1 MKKLLCLILCL
12 LMIVGC
18 FAGCKQNDAPVADAP
33 AADAPAADAPAADA
47 PAADAPA
54 ADAPAA
60 DEDATGFEGQTLKV
74 AAFEGGFGAQYWENI
89 SKAFEEAYGV
99 TVELVTSPT
108 IDEIVRPQ
116 IIAGEYPDVLFLN
129 SNSMALYQE
138 LVQEK
143 AYEDLSAIFAGPS
156 YDDPN
161 VPLHDIIISGLL
173 DTRYFA
179 PHGDGSIIMAPHSS
193 NCQSLIYNK
202 TLFDANGWTVPET
215 WDEFFALGEEAKAK
229 GYNLF
234 TYPGLYPDYNA
245 PMILSSLASALGTE
259 AVDQFTS
266 YDSSVLKTP
275 EAIAIY
281 ENFAKIGQGYLMP
294 GTTALNHTQ
303 SQAEFMLDKAM
314 FIPNGDWLPA
324 EMADAP
330 TTEGFE
336 WASAPFLA
344 LEKGQDRY
352 YNLIVDGFGVM
363 KNGANVELGKEFV
376 RFFYSA
382 EAQRFL
388 AEASITAATTNFVDV
403 AGDLLPP
410 EKAAFAA
417 VAKEAGAIS
426 TTMVG
431 VDTKL
436 VFADYAWN
444 AITDVMNGDMTADEW
459 REGVIDAMDR
469 IKAGE

>member
-1 MKKLLCLILCL
+1 MKKLLCVLLCML
-12 LMIVGC
+12 LVIGC
-18 FAGCKQNDAPVADAP
+18 IAGCGKSDAP

-54 ADAPAA
+54 ADAPA
-60 DEDATGFEGQTLKV
+60 EGGSGFEGQTLKV
-74 AAFEGGFGAQYWENI
+74 AAFEGGFGAKYWENI
-89 SKAFEEAYGV
+89 AKAFEEAYGIK
-99 TVELVTSPT
+99 VELVTSPT

-129 SNSMALYQE
+129 TGSMALYQE
-138 LVQEK
+138 LVKEK
-143 AYEDLSAIFAGPS
+143 AYADLTDVFEGPS

-161 VPLHDIIISGLL
+161 VPLKDVIISGLL
-173 DTRYFA
+173 QTRYFT
-179 PHGDGSIIMAPHSS
+179 PYGDGSITMAPVSS
-193 NCQSLIYNK
+193 NCQSMIYNK

-215 WDEFFALGEEAKAK
+215 WDEFFALGDAAKAK

-234 TYPGLYPDYNA
+234 TYPGMYPDYNI
-245 PMILSSLASALGTE
+245 PVILASLASALGTE

-266 YDSSVLKTP
+266 YDSAVLKTP
-275 EAIAIY
+275 EAIEIY

-294 GTTALNHTQ
+294 GTTGLNHTQ
-303 SQAEFMLDKAM
+303 SQAEFMLDKAL

-336 WASAPFLA
+336 WAACPFPA
-344 LEKGQDRY
+344 LEKGQTRY

-363 KNGANVELGKEFV
+363 KNAANVPLAKEFV

-382 EAQRFL
+382 QSQRYL
-388 AEASITAATTNFVDV
+388 AEAGITAATANFVDV

-426 TTMVG
+426 TTMVS

-436 VFADYAWN
+436 VFGDYAWN